1 MSSVRN
7 SSGRD
12 HIFRVGRDL
21 ANRSQGRSSV
31 RHLLPGR
38 RIRASRRRGIG
49 QSDPHLFPNNSL
61 IDCSPLL
68 KQAPPDVLNRGNSG
82 QILPADCRRF
92 PTFFPVIR
100 EFGWQDGGQNQEPAS
115 DPARHR
121 AEPDYTLPCL
131 PQPGARSSNFLRFL
145 INLQISENFQQREV
159 PPHVNRCSSV
169 ANRCAAVVYLL
180 WIKCSA
186 EAMKSSNT
194 FCLCARERKRQWER
208 ELPRT
213 ARMQLTCFRRRA

>member
-1 MSSVRN
+1 MIPSCKDSY
-7 SSGRD
+7 
-12 HIFRVGRDL
+12 
-21 ANRSQGRSSV
+21 NR
-31 RHLLPGR
+31 
-38 RIRASRRRGIG
+38 
-49 QSDPHLFPNNSL
+49 
-61 IDCSPLL
+61 
-68 KQAPPDVLNRGNSG
+68 NRGKVSTVTMIMRLLAVFIFG
-82 QILPADCRRF
+82 AVCAFSQ
-92 PTFFPVIR
+92 PV
-100 EFGWQDGGQNQEPAS
+100 GAG
-115 DPARHR
+115 HR
-121 AEPDYTLPCL
+121 AEPGYTLPCL

-159 PPHVNRCSSV
+159 PPHVNRCSSA

>member
-121 AEPDYTLPCL
+121 AEPDFTLQCL
-131 PQPGARSSNFLRFL
+131 PQPCARSPNLHGLHQFYERRKVTVLARAVASHGKRYKDKSFNEPPSL
-145 INLQISENFQQREV
+145 IPVS
-159 PPHVNRCSSV
+159 
-169 ANRCAAVVYLL
+169 
-180 WIKCSA
+180 
-186 EAMKSSNT
+186 
-194 FCLCARERKRQWER
+194 RQ
-208 ELPRT
+208 
-213 ARMQLTCFRRRA
+213 AHHSGS

>member
-1 MSSVRN
+1 MGQAALPEGQHCHRCARPAMSSVRN

-121 AEPDYTLPCL
+121 AEPDYTLQCL
-131 PQPGARSSNFLRFL
+131 PQPCARSPNLHGLL
-145 INLQISENFQQREV
+145 INLRMPQASVPARAIAFHGKPQR
-159 PPHVNRCSSV
+159 PQN
-169 ANRCAAVVYLL
+169 L
-180 WIKCSA
+180 
-186 EAMKSSNT
+186 
-194 FCLCARERKRQWER
+194 
-208 ELPRT
+208 
-213 ARMQLTCFRRRA
+213 